1 MLLITG
7 GTGFVGR
14 RLAHAL
20 TADGRRVRA
29 LVRGDARRHAL
40 PGSIDVVCGDLAD
53 AQAVAGAV
61 ERVDTVVHLAATL
74 PGTADA
80 AAFQRDVESTRLL
93 ARAARQAGV
102 RTFVHVSSAG
112 VYGAGPT
119 PIAATEDA
127 PLRAQSPYERSKL
140 ESEAAVREA
149 LADGD
154 TAWVILRPPG
164 IYGPGRP
171 QTLDFLRQVQRRL
184 VWLHGR
190 RRVIVHPV
198 HVDDVVAAIRTVLA
212 REGDARG
219 HVFNVGGERPIV
231 YQELI
236 ALVGRLLP
244 CRVYQLSLPAAGEV
258 INRSVDSSKAASRL
272 GLHPRPLM
280 EGMAETIAAFRVDG
294 RL

>member
-14 RLAHAL
+14 HLVHAL
-20 TADGRRVRA
+20 AGDGRPIRA
-29 LVRGDARRHAL
+29 LVRGDSPRQAL
-40 PGSIDVVCGDLAD
+40 PSSVHIARGDLTD
-53 AQAVAGAV
+53 SPAVVRALDGVAAV
-61 ERVDTVVHLAATL
+61 IHLAASL
-74 PGTADA
+74 PGTPDA
-80 AAFQRDVESTRLL
+80 AAAFRRDVESTRLL

-112 VYGAGPT
+112 VYGAAT
-119 PIAATEDA
+119 TAAPMTEEA

-140 ESEAAVREA
+140 ESETAVRDE
-149 LADGD
+149 LSGGD

-171 QTLDFLRQVQRRL
+171 QTLDFLRQVRRRP

-190 RRVIVHPV
+190 HRVIVHPV
-198 HVDDVVAAIRTVLA
+198 HVDDVVDAIRTVLA
-212 REGDARG
+212 RDDARG
-219 HVFNVGGERPIV
+219 EVFNVGGERPIV

-244 CRVYQLSLPAAGEV
+244 CRVYQVSLPAAGV
-258 INRSVDSSKAASRL
+258 INRSVDSSKAAARL
-272 GLHPRPLM
+272 GFRPRLLT
-280 EGMAETIAAFRVDG
+280 EGMAQSIDAFRADG